1 MFLPILALTL
11 PLLISTA
18 SVPAADPNVDLCKNL
33 KPKNTTSYF
42 ARGKGPYSMKLTP
55 MPKENVIDVHLMAS
69 EGNYFEGESIEQVC
83 NRFHGNG
90 RGRIKALIGH
100 RHFLI
105 FWGLEKI

>member
-1 MFLPILALTL
+1 MLFLPILALTL

-18 SVPAADPNVDLCKNL
+18 SVKNPASDPNVDLCKNL

-69 EGNYFEGESIEQVC
+69 EGNYFEGAKQKQVL
-83 NRFHGNG
+83 NQFIGNSC
-90 RGRIKALIGH
+90 I
-100 RHFLI
+100 
-105 FWGLEKI
+105 